1 MSYWIKLILKVLE
14 LYAVK
19 VARTVLRRL
28 GGSNAPRL
36 SDAIETVLQ
45 FRTQKKL
52 KKAETQNLT
61 VQANDIVINNLLQ
74 WSEKM
79 EKRIEELEKDN
90 TEMKQV
96 IIKQRDGINELKKY
110 IDQLEDQLRSY
121 QKNKK

>member
-1 MSYWIKLILKVLE
+1 MEYLKLA
-14 LYAVK
+14 AVVITAHGFWK
-19 VARTVLRRL
+19 
-28 GGSNAPRL
+28 
-36 SDAIETVLQ
+36 AIETVLQ

-96 IIKQRDGINELKKY
+96 IIKQRDRINELKKY